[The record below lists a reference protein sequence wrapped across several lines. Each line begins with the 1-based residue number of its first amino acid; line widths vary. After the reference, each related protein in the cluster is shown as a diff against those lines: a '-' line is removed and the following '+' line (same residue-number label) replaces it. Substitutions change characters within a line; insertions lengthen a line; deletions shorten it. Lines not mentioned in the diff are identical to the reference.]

1 MDSLADYLRR
11 GPRFAGFDSD
21 GDKKFS
27 VDIVRSV
34 GARSVGR
41 EAREYKLRHSLTR
54 TQVRM
59 AKEMSS
65 AVAHLHTYKVCHKD
79 LNQIIFF

>member
-1 MDSLADYLRR
+1 MADYLRR

-34 GARSVGR
+34 GARVSERVVSER
-41 EAREYKLRHSLTR
+41 EAREYKLASLTHSN
-54 TQVRM
+54 TGTYGKGDV
-59 AKEMSS
+59 ECCGTSS
-65 AVAHLHTYKVCHKD
+65 YVQSVSQGSETK
-79 LNQIIFF
+79 